1 LDLFVFPSRFDTF
14 GNVIL
19 EAFVHGMPTVA
30 FNCKGPKDIIQ
41 HNKNGYLVDDIAGM
55 SSKII
60 EYFLHPDMQHNM
72 QQKALQR
79 ASEYQAE
86 PIMQQFLQDMGLEL
100 PIMYNNQRTV
110 A

>member
-1 LDLFVFPSRFDTF
+1 
-14 GNVIL
+14 
-19 EAFVHGMPTVA
+19 M
-30 FNCKGPKDIIQ
+30 Q
-41 HNKNGYLVDDIAGM
+41 KN
-55 SSKII
+55 
-60 EYFLHPDMQHNM
+60 
-72 QQKALQR
+72 ALQR

>member
-1 LDLFVFPSRFDTF
+1 M
-14 GNVIL
+14 IL
-19 EAFVHGMPTVA
+19 EAFVHGMPA
-30 FNCKGPKDIIQ
+30 IAYNCKGPKDIIQ

-60 EYFLHPDMQHNM
+60 EYFLHSDIQRNM
-72 QQKALQR
+72 QKNALQR